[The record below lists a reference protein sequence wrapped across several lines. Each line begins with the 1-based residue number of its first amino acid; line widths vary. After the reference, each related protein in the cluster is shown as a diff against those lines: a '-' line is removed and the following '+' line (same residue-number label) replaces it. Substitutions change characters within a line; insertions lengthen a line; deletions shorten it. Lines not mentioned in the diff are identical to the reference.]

1 MFEICILMSN
11 DVILINVS
19 VAVQRVFDV
28 FIRRG
33 SRLVVLHTDSA
44 YVSVLGFDS
53 LFKFIINQQAI
64 SNHQNVCCC

>member
-28 FIRRG
+28 LIRRG
-33 SRLVVLHTDSA
+33 SSLLVLNTDSA
-44 YVSVLGFDS
+44 YVSVLG
-53 LFKFIINQQAI
+53 LGLTLC
-64 SNHQNVCCC
+64 SNS